1 MSCPTIQRVGPRR
14 AARTPT
20 FVHVEDGGALRGPA
34 AYPRYWSTVEER
46 CDESMMMMMM
56 MMIELTEVGSYS
68 SSTARTR
75 ATRPT
80 AAPWQESDYM
90 QI

>member
-56 MMIELTEVGSYS
+56 MIELTEVGSYS

-80 AAPWQESDYM
+80 AAPWQEFDYM